1 MFLCIKIFIT
11 FAIVQNVFSMKLL
24 QLIIRENNI
33 RELTK

>member
-11 FAIVQNVFSMKLL
+11 FAIVQYAFSVNLL

>member
-11 FAIVQNVFSMKLL
+11 FAIVQYVFSMKLL
-24 QLIIRENNI
+24 QLIIREISI